1 MVLHN
6 VNQIIQFL
14 CIVKDIILLLVYA
27 DDIALTGNN
36 ESFISA
42 LKAYLQ
48 QSFNI
53 KDLDLLHYFLEI
65 EVVQSSKDL
74 FFLDGNIVLI
84 FFMMLDILDARVRDT
99 V

>member
-65 EVVQSSKDL
+65 EVAQSSKELILSQWKYTLDFLHDVGL
-74 FFLDGNIVLI
+74 FW
-84 FFMMLDILDARVRDT
+84 M
-99 V
+99 